1 MTARTRTGRQGTQGS
16 TRRRATPSSSSR
28 SRASRLQPVPPSRR
42 RSRRRSSPKRRPAS
56 ASPGRL
62 VLVFFL
68 LFLLFAGIVVRL
80 FTLQIVDASQ
90 FEALAAEQRERD
102 VAFPARRG
110 AVFDRSGQPLALS
123 VDLNTVF
130 VDPAHV
136 DDIEA
141 TARELGRV
149 LKEDP
154 EEIAIKLKGN
164 FPGDRFEYIARQVLP
179 KTARKIK
186 ALELPGIYMEVEPKR
201 YYPGG
206 HLASH
211 LLGFV
216 NIDGSVVAGVE
227 QQYEEILQGRAGR
240 MTLEQDPAGRPL
252 PQAEFSFE
260 PPTPGRSLFLTL
272 DKEIQYFT
280 ELTLS
285 DAVKQYNA
293 DGGTAV
299 VMRPRTGEILALANV
314 PDFDPNHYSKASAES
329 QKNRAL
335 TDVYEPGSAFKIV
348 TLSGALEEGIVTPKT
363 RYTVPDAF
371 QYVDRVFHDSHSH
384 PTEVMN
390 VSKIIE
396 QSSNVGTIKI
406 GLDLGGPKLDRWVR
420 RFGFGKPTGI
430 DFPGESRGIVIPR
443 KTWSGST
450 IATIPIGQGVAVT
463 PLQMAAAYAAIANEG
478 VWREPKLL
486 HGTMGATGNVR
497 SSGASARRRIM
508 SRATARKVQRILH
521 RVVERGTGTLAQ
533 VPGYPIAGKT
543 GTAQKPLPTGGYGN
557 SYTGSFA
564 GFAPARN
571 PEVVIVV
578 VLDEPRPIWGG
589 STAAPTFQTIAEFT
603 LRRLGVSPAGNA
615 ERAAREIEESKEK
628 ADPAHD

>member
-1 MTARTRTGRQGTQGS
+1 M
-16 TRRRATPSSSSR
+16 
-28 SRASRLQPVPPSRR
+28 
-42 RSRRRSSPKRRPAS
+42 
-56 ASPGRL
+56 
-62 VLVFFL
+62 LVFFVL
-68 LFLLFAGIVVRL
+68 SVAFGGMAVRL
-80 FTLQIVDASQ
+80 FTLQIVDAPR

-102 VAFPARRG
+102 VQFPARRG
-110 AVFDRSGQPLALS
+110 AVFDRGGEPLALS

-136 DDIEA
+136 EDVEG
-141 TARELGRV
+141 TARKVARV

-154 EEIAIKLKGN
+154 KELADKLRGS
-164 FPGDRFEYIARQVLP
+164 FPGDRFEYLARQVLP
-179 KTARKIK
+179 KTARKIR
-186 ALELPGIYMEVEPKR
+186 ALDLPGIYMQVEPKR
-201 YYPGG
+201 YYPNG

-216 NIDGSVVAGVE
+216 NIDGTVVAGVE
-227 QQYEEILQGRAGR
+227 QQYHEVLQGRAGR

-252 PQAEFSFE
+252 PQAEFTFE

-285 DAVKQYNA
+285 EAVKEYNA

-299 VMRPRTGEILALANV
+299 VMRPKTGELLALANV
-314 PDFDPNHYSKASAES
+314 PDFDPNHYANASTES
-329 QKNRAL
+329 QRNRAL

-348 TLSGALEEGIVTPKT
+348 TLAAALEEGVVTPKT

-371 QYVDRVFHDSHSH
+371 QYVDRVFHDSHPH
-384 PTEVMN
+384 PTEVMT

-396 QSSNVGTIKI
+396 QSSNVGTIKV
-406 GLDLGGPKLDRWVR
+406 GLDLGGKKLDRWVR
-420 RFGFGKPTGI
+420 RFGFGRPTGV
-430 DFPGESRGIVIPR
+430 DFPGESRGIAIPR
-443 KTWSGST
+443 SEWSGST
-450 IATIPIGQGVAVT
+450 IATIPIGQGIAVT
-463 PLQMAAAYAAIANEG
+463 PLQMAAAYSAIANDG
-478 VWREPKLL
+478 VWTEPRLL
-486 HGTMGATGNVR
+486 HATMGASGEVR
-497 SSGASARRRIM
+497 ATKPSGTRRIL
-508 SRATARKVQRILH
+508 SRGTARTVRKILR
-521 RVVERGTGTLAQ
+521 RVVARGTGTLAQ

-557 SYTGSFA
+557 SYIGSFA
-564 GFAPARN
+564 GMAPARN
-571 PEVVIVV
+571 PEVVIIV

-603 LRRLGVSPAGNA
+603 LRRLGVRPSGNA
-615 ERAAREIEESKEK
+615 ERAAREIQESNEK